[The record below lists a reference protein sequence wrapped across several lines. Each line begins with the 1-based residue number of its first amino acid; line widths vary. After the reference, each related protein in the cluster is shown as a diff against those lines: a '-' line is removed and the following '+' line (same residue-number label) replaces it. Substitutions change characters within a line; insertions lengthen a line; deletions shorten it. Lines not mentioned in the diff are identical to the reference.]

1 MTLKN
6 KSLISSV
13 RFFAVIGAVA
23 LSVSGCAETNASN
36 TGNFNET
43 HPIQVT
49 REQVSITISLPESGN
64 RLNSD
69 DARRFKS
76 FLRDY
81 VQRGRTQVT
90 VETVTPVEASA
101 VLTANGFRAGEL
113 NFISD
118 VTIPAP
124 NAILSFTAN
133 SVIAPE
139 CGNWSDVDTFNPSN
153 LPYDNFGCAN
163 RRNTGLSVADPGDL
177 IQSQPISGGNSSRSD
192 AAIGTYRSGT
202 AGAAATTAQ

>member
-1 MTLKN
+1 
-6 KSLISSV
+6 SSV
-13 RFFAVIGAVA
+13 RFLAVIAAVA
-23 LSVSGCAETNASN
+23 ASVSGCAETTN
-36 TGNFNET
+36 TSDLGNYNET

-49 REQVSITISLPESGN
+49 REQISITISLPESGSQ
-64 RLNSD
+64 LNSD

-90 VETVTPVEASA
+90 VETVTPIEASA

-118 VTIPAP
+118 ATIPAP

-133 SVIAPE
+133 SAIVPE
-139 CGNWSDVDTFNPSN
+139 CGDWSDSDTFNPSN
-153 LPYDNFGCAN
+153 LPYDNFGCAS
-163 RRNTGLSVADPGDL
+163 RRNMGLTVSDPGDL
-177 IQSQPISGGNSSRSD
+177 IQSQPVSGGSAPKSD
-192 AAIGTYRSGT
+192 AAIDAYRT
-202 AGAAATTAQ
+202 PAGAPATTAQ

>member
-6 KSLISSV
+6 KSFISSV
-13 RFFAVIGAVA
+13 RFLAVVGAVA
-23 LSVSGCAETNASN
+23 ASISGCAKTNVSDV
-36 TGNFNET
+36 GNITET

-49 REQVSITISLPESGN
+49 REQISITISLPESGGQLSN
-64 RLNSD
+64 D

-90 VETVTPVEASA
+90 VETVTPIEASA

-133 SVIAPE
+133 AAIVPE
-139 CGNWSDVDTFNPSN
+139 CGDWSDNDSFNPSN

-163 RRNTGLSVADPGDL
+163 RRNTGLTVADPGDL
-177 IQSQPISGGNSSRSD
+177 IQSQPISGGGAARSD
-192 AAIGTYRSGT
+192 AAIGAYSTP
-202 AGAAATTAQ
+202 AATTTTAQ

>member
-6 KSLISSV
+6 KSFISSV
-13 RFFAVIGAVA
+13 RFLAVIAAVA
-23 LSVSGCAETNASN
+23 ASVSGCAETSISD
-36 TGNFNET
+36 TGNFNEA

-49 REQVSITISLPESGN
+49 REQISITISLPESGTQ
-64 RLNSD
+64 LNSD

-81 VQRGRTQVT
+81 VGRGRTQVT
-90 VETVTPVEASA
+90 VETVTPIEASA
-101 VLTANGFRAGEL
+101 VLTANGFTAGEL

-118 VTIPAP
+118 AAIPAP

-133 SVIAPE
+133 AAIVPE
-139 CGNWSDVDTFNPSN
+139 CGNWSNNDAFNPSN

-163 RRNTGLSVADPGDL
+163 RRNMGLTVSDPGDL
-177 IQSQPISGGNSSRSD
+177 IQSQPISGGSAPKSD
-192 AAIGTYRSGT
+192 AAIDAYRAP
-202 AGAAATTAQ
+202 AGAATTTTAQ

>member
-6 KSLISSV
+6 KSFISSV
-13 RFFAVIGAVA
+13 RFLAVIAAVA
-23 LSVSGCAETNASN
+23 ASVSGCAETTN
-36 TGNFNET
+36 TSDLGNYNET

-49 REQVSITISLPESGN
+49 REQISITISLPESGGQ
-64 RLNSD
+64 LNSD

-90 VETVTPVEASA
+90 VETVTPIEASA

-118 VTIPAP
+118 ATIPAP

-133 SVIAPE
+133 SAIVPE
-139 CGNWSDVDTFNPSN
+139 CGNWSDSDTFNPSN
-153 LPYDNFGCAN
+153 LPYDNFGCAS
-163 RRNTGLSVADPGDL
+163 RRNMGLTVSDPGDL
-177 IQSQPISGGNSSRSD
+177 IQSQPVSGGSAPKSD
-192 AAIGTYRSGT
+192 AAIDAYRT
-202 AGAAATTAQ
+202 PAGAAATTAQ